1 MTTFNVPCDM
11 IYVILIVVYPLQNID
26 NIVQIDNSS
35 RSKCFLNSN
44 KMHGSKVIKNNIE
57 L

>member
-1 MTTFNVPCDM
+1 MYHVIWYYD
-11 IYVILIVVYPLQNID
+11 ILIVLYHLQNID
-26 NIVQIDNSS
+26 NVQIDNSS

-44 KMHGSKVIKNNIE
+44 EMHGSKVIKNNSE

>member
-1 MTTFNVPCDM
+1 MSTFNVYHV
-11 IYVILIVVYPLQNID
+11 IRYYVILIVLYLLQNID
-26 NIVQIDNSS
+26 NGQIDNSS

-44 KMHGSKVIKNNIE
+44 KMHGSKLIKNNIE